1 MDIKQIVLDLCAL
14 SDEQESAGVNCIR
27 IQSKYG
33 VQYMI
38 KQRWKI
44 REERIAVEKAAR
56 VYYTHQGVS
65 QRSEKLQCDTPFLMG
80 KIRE

>member
-38 KQRWKI
+38 KQSWKI
-44 REERIAVEKAAR
+44 REERISVERAAR

-65 QRSEKLQCDTPFLMG
+65 QRSEKLQCDTPF
-80 KIRE
+80 

>member
-1 MDIKQIVLDLCAL
+1 MNYV
-14 SDEQESAGVNCIR
+14 R
-27 IQSKYG
+27 IHDKYG

-38 KQRWKI
+38 KQKWKI
-44 REERIAVEKAAR
+44 RKNGILVEKAAR

-65 QRSEKLQCDTPFLMG
+65 QRSEKLQFDTPFLMG

>member
-1 MDIKQIVLDLCAL
+1 MNYV
-14 SDEQESAGVNCIR
+14 R
-27 IQSKYG
+27 IHDKYG

-38 KQRWKI
+38 KQKWKI
-44 REERIAVEKAAR
+44 RKNGILVEKAAR

>member
-1 MDIKQIVLDLCAL
+1 MLELLINKQDNLKTIMLVENGIL
-14 SDEQESAGVNCIR
+14 
-27 IQSKYG
+27 
-33 VQYMI
+33 
-38 KQRWKI
+38 
-44 REERIAVEKAAR
+44 VEKAAR

>member
-44 REERIAVEKAAR
+44 REERISVEKAAR